1 MTTVQDYKT
10 ASVPPSRERFDS
22 LLLGSQRKQGTAEG
36 HGEYRPA
43 AAEDHA
49 PALGDYRAIG
59 RPGEVAADTIRYETQ
74 RGEKV
79 LVLRSTAPT
88 LFEQVKR
95 DRASLEALNQA
106 MARGDRRATAADS
119 PPASLRE
126 VRQVD
131 RLGPDVLSVEDAEG
145 HRTVVA
151 KADNPSLF
159 QALEGYQAA
168 LDGIQGS
175 ERQGYRRA
183 SDNETWPPYSGI
195 QVGPVDEA
203 GPGLIRYDNGDGKV
217 VVHRDDNPGLFDYLA
232 GLQRIVSDPARRERL
247 DQAQGEGFG
256 LLQRD
261 GDAPPYGDIARL
273 VRADGLITY
282 ETFAGERVAV
292 SEALSP
298 QAYARLSTYTEVMVK
313 ANEQEQEG
321 YATLHPGDYL
331 TTQEIEGATIGPEGE
346 VGEGFIRAEIPD
358 GAGGLRKV
366 MVSRELS
373 PELYERLVAQYEGR
387 VHGAAQI
394 DAARRDSRLP
404 TTGEVD
410 VRTMNTTEQDPND
423 RQRTLTVGELTWQ
436 KAVEGWK
443 KGIADGSIK
452 ADDDRAK
459 LFRALRAQGMLESG
473 LDMVT
478 LDISQG
484 QGTAK
489 TQGEDFRS
497 IIDGRTLDRQLTGLF
512 ASDSVQ
518 RDFASAQQSALAAL
532 PNQDEVVG
540 KLEDMAFSEGYVQH
554 LAQLQQ
560 DGQGDLAE
568 ADMRE
573 TYAALASVDPAQA
586 ARFAQ
591 QVQMDT
597 LMLDLDGLLA
607 DPSRLT
613 DDNVA
618 LATQDTV
625 KTVLTALKKAG
636 VDLPRRTAESLD
648 KFVEELLGD
657 KQTAKDFGKAL
668 QQLGDRYTRNGEIRQ
683 SDIDQLMKSDVY
695 TALNEKTHGG
705 MLTTI
710 AELNKNGV
718 LGSTGGLIS
727 LASGIYQMA
736 GGKLGGSPEERLAI
750 AKELVSFFGASQH
763 FVNLGTHVIDAL
775 NGTDLNRVLALDK
788 SLPDIFGKDQAKG
801 KAPARAEPSWSAF
814 AEQVR
819 GLLDGAS
826 TDGERK
832 LNRLLDLD
840 DAGKDEVLKGMQ
852 GEYVKNPTIKGANL
866 GTRSLS
872 AFLRVLD
879 AGANTFVGAADVAL
893 GALMIKGGLQRN
905 DGATIAQGA
914 VTVAA
919 GSFGIGGGAAAF
931 GALKGLAFARAAV
944 GPMFW
949 VSAALTVATLP
960 FAIVQD
966 IKYNKQLDDYRSG
979 LADLFK
985 QLDGDGVLTRDG
997 LQRYQFLDDYL
1008 YSYAQRDAPAD
1019 QSIFDY
1025 RQDEWDYFLDHGYVY
1040 LDGQHQD
1047 YRGDGDNLDTQ
1058 MDSGSTIA
1066 S

>member
-1 MTTVQDYKT
+1 MSTVQGFKASTVPLPREGFDRLLT
-10 ASVPPSRERFDS
+10 ASR
-22 LLLGSQRKQGTAEG
+22 QAAHKQKEQGAG
-36 HGEYRPA
+36 YQPA
-43 AAEDHA
+43 SPEAKA
-49 PALGDYRAIG
+49 PALADYRAIG
-59 RPGEVAADTIRYETQ
+59 RPGEIAADTLSYETLAGQ
-74 RGEKV
+74 KV
-79 LVLRSTAPT
+79 LVLRSTNPT
-88 LFEQVKR
+88 LFAAVRR
-95 DRASLEALNQA
+95 DFETLNTLNEAIA
-106 MARGDRRATAADS
+106 KGDRRAGPTEAAPS
-119 PPASLRE
+119 S
-126 VRQVD
+126 VRDVE
-131 RLGPDVLSVEDAEG
+131 RLGPEVLRAEAADG
-145 HRTVVA
+145 RATVVA
-151 KADNPSLF
+151 RADNPALF
-159 QALEGYQAA
+159 EVLLGYQAA
-168 LDGIQGS
+168 LEGIQAS

-183 SDNETWPPYSGI
+183 SDDETWPPASGI
-195 QVGPVDEA
+195 QVGPVDEV

-232 GLQRIVSDPARRERL
+232 ALQGIVSDPAKRERL
-247 DQAQGEGFG
+247 NQAQGDGFS
-256 LLQRD
+256 LLPRESD
-261 GDAPPYGDIARL
+261 VPAYGDIQSI

-282 ETFAGERVAV
+282 ETFAGDKVAV

-313 ANEQEQEG
+313 ANAQEKEG
-321 YATLHPGDYL
+321 YATLHPADYL
-331 TTQEIEGATIGPEGE
+331 TTQEIEGATLGPEGE
-346 VGEGFIRAEIPD
+346 VGDGFIRAEIPD
-358 GAGGLRKV
+358 GEGGMRKV
-366 MVSRELS
+366 VVSRELS
-373 PELYERLVAQYEGR
+373 PDLYERLVAQYEGR
-387 VHGAAQI
+387 VHGAGQI
-394 DAARRDSRLP
+394 DDARRASQLP

-410 VRTMNTTEQDPND
+410 VRAMRTTEQDPND
-423 RQRTLTVGELTWQ
+423 PQRILTVGELTWQ
-436 KAVEGWK
+436 RVVEGWK
-443 KGIADGSIK
+443 KGIADGSIM

-473 LDMVT
+473 LGMVT

-497 IIDGRTLDRQLTGLF
+497 IIDGRKLDQQLTGLF

-518 RDFASAQQSALAAL
+518 QDFASAQQSALAAL
-532 PNQDEVVG
+532 PNKDEAVG

-560 DGQGDLAE
+560 DGQGGLAE

-597 LMLDLDGLLA
+597 LMLDLDRLLA

-668 QQLGDRYTRNGEIRQ
+668 QQLGDLYTRNGEIKQ
-683 SDIDQLMKSDVY
+683 SDIDHLMKSDVY
-695 TALNEKTHGG
+695 TALNDKTHGG

-763 FVNLGTHVIDAL
+763 FVNLGTHVIDAI

-801 KAPARAEPSWSAF
+801 KAPVRAEPTWSAF

-819 GLLDGAS
+819 GLLEGAS

-832 LNRLLDLD
+832 LNRLLNLD
-840 DAGKDEVLKGMQ
+840 DAGKDEVLKGMR

-985 QLDGDGVLTRDG
+985 QLDGDGVLTQDG
-997 LQRYQFLDDYL
+997 QQRYQFLDDYL
-1008 YSYAQRDAPAD
+1008 YSYAQRDSPAD

-1025 RQDEWDYFLDHGYVY
+1025 RQDEWDYFLDHGFVY

-1047 YRGDGDNLDTQ
+1047 YQGDGDNLDTQ
-1058 MDSGSTIA
+1058 MDGGSTIA